1 MKRTL
6 LSLTVTC
13 LITVPAWLLPDAL
26 STLSAPAYDKPA
38 DAYLGSAR
46 KLRAAYSE
54 WKAAHEA
61 NGGDRHVVVA
71 LRWSKGLSTEFTR
84 AAGEAR
90 LDLIR
95 GSVSV
100 EVQGL
105 DTQTGWQVWLVDNVP
120 GPARSVA
127 PEPGDKTL
135 YVGALHRDGGV
146 ARLQA

>member
-90 LDLIR
+90 W
-95 GSVSV
+95 
-100 EVQGL
+100 
-105 DTQTGWQVWLVDNVP
+105 T
-120 GPARSVA
+120 
-127 PEPGDKTL
+127 
-135 YVGALHRDGGV
+135 
-146 ARLQA
+146 

>member
-13 LITVPAWLLPDAL
+13 LITVAAWLLPDAL

-61 NGGDRHVVVA
+61 NGDR
-71 LRWSKGLSTEFTR
+71 KSTRLNSSLTVISYAVFCLKKKKVMQEQEVEEKQPKR
-84 AAGEAR
+84 AP
-90 LDLIR
+90 
-95 GSVSV
+95 V
-100 EVQGL
+100 
-105 DTQTGWQVWLVDNVP
+105 
-120 GPARSVA
+120 
-127 PEPGDKTL
+127 
-135 YVGALHRDGGV
+135 
-146 ARLQA
+146 